1 MIDEK
6 KIKDLEKRITSP
18 NYSETLPTKQTPKTD
33 IAKLKKLA
41 KEIRKTVE
49 DYTID
54 PTTHTVSGSRP

>member
-6 KIKDLEKRITSP
+6 KIKELEKRISSP
-18 NYSETLPTKQTPKTD
+18 HYSESLPDKNSTKTD

-49 DYTID
+49 DYTIE
-54 PTTHTVSGSRP
+54 PTTPPVTGSRP